1 MILGPGFGFPRPVGS
16 FFSFF
21 FTARHQAHCCGYGTC
36 MLSTFQELGV
46 VVMPRAGS
54 ICCEPGCPNPAAY
67 RGRCRSHAQEH
78 ERHQRATV
86 ATKRDEPSSREARRQ
101 TVAAWRVTHGDVC
114 PGYRR
119 PPHPARDLTA
129 QHAHALADGGDPGQP
144 LAVLCRSCNSRHGAD
159 RLAARRGRR

>member
-1 MILGPGFGFPRPVGS
+1 
-16 FFSFF
+16 
-21 FTARHQAHCCGYGTC
+21 
-36 MLSTFQELGV
+36 
-46 VVMPRAGS
+46 MPRAGT
-54 ICCEPGCPNPAAY
+54 ICCEPGCPKPAVY

-78 ERHQRATV
+78 ERHQHATV

-101 TVAAWRVTHGDVC
+101 TVAAWRAAHGDVC

-144 LAVLCRSCNSRHGAD
+144 LVVLCRSCNSRHGAA